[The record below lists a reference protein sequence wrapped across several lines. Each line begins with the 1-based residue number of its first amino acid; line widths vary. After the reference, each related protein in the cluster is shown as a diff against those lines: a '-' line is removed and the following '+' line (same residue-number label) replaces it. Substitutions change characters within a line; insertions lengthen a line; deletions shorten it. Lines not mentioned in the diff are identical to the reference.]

1 MAKCPRAA
9 VLPGRGVKEAETLCG
24 RPGVG
29 REAGMEFSEKALV
42 LRVGRFREI
51 DAWVR
56 LFSPVRG
63 VYTAF
68 AFGGLK
74 SRRRFPG
81 CLDSFNHVRFKVRCS
96 ERQGYHCLTEAVLL
110 DAPHRLRQEPSRLGM
125 AVNCLKFFEAV
136 QIGPQ
141 GAAEAYRLL
150 RGLLAALENEMPPS
164 ALFPVL
170 FRARLTFIQGMLPVW
185 DHCAACGAPLGP
197 QGAVCHV
204 EQGKLFCRQCR
215 DASPGV
221 RQYLGPGALAL
232 MALAVSGQPE
242 AWAACRPDP
251 AAGREFSRTVDL
263 LVRYHL
269 GLAWEQGGFVRA

>member
-1 MAKCPRAA
+1 
-9 VLPGRGVKEAETLCG
+9 
-24 RPGVG
+24 
-29 REAGMEFSEKALV
+29 MEFSEKALV

-63 VYTAF
+63 AYTAF
-68 AFGGLK
+68 AFGGMR

-81 CLDSFNHVRFKVRCS
+81 CLESFNHVQFKVRCAQ
-96 ERQGYHCLTEAVLL
+96 RQGYHCLTEAVLL
-110 DAPHRLRQEPSRLGM
+110 DAPHRLRQDANRLGM

-136 QIGPQ
+136 QVGPQ
-141 GAAEAYRLL
+141 GAADAYRLL
-150 RGLLAALENEMPPS
+150 RAMLAALEADAPPS
-164 ALFPVL
+164 SLFPVL
-170 FRARLTFIQGMLPVW
+170 FRARMTFAQGMLPSC
-185 DHCAACGAPLGP
+185 DRCAVCGEPLGD

-204 EQGKLFCRQCR
+204 EPGKLLCGHCR
-215 DASPGV
+215 DDASGIH
-221 RQYLGPGALAL
+221 QHLSGAAL
-232 MALAVSGQPE
+232 SLMTLAVGGLPE
-242 AWAACRPDP
+242 DWASCRPDP

>member
-1 MAKCPRAA
+1 VAKCPRAA
-9 VLPGRGVKEAETLCG
+9 VLPGRGVKEAG
-24 RPGVG
+24 RSVTG
-29 REAGMEFSEKALV
+29 RASGARRAWNFPKRALV

-204 EQGKLFCRQCR
+204 EQGKTVLPAMSGCLAGRAAVFGPWRLGL
-215 DASPGV
+215 D
-221 RQYLGPGALAL
+221 GPGRLRPTRSVGGL
-232 MALAVSGQPE
+232 SPRSG
-242 AWAACRPDP
+242 CRARVFPD
-251 AAGREFSRTVDL
+251 G
-263 LVRYHL
+263 
-269 GLAWEQGGFVRA
+269 

>member
-1 MAKCPRAA
+1 
-9 VLPGRGVKEAETLCG
+9 
-24 RPGVG
+24 
-29 REAGMEFSEKALV
+29 MEFSERALV

-81 CLDSFNHVRFKVRCS
+81 CLDSFNHVQFKVRCS
-96 ERQGYHCLTEAVLL
+96 ERRGYHCLTEAVLL
-110 DAPHRLRQEPSRLGM
+110 DAPHRLRRDPVRLGL

-136 QIGPQ
+136 QVGSQ
-141 GAAEAYRLL
+141 GAAEAYRLV
-150 RGLLAALENEMPPS
+150 RELLTALEAEASPS
-164 ALFPVL
+164 VLFPVL
-170 FRARLTFIQGMLPVW
+170 FRARMTFVQGMLPVW
-185 DHCAACGAPLGP
+185 DRCAGCGTALGSE
-197 QGAVCHV
+197 GAICLV
-204 EQGKLFCRQCR
+204 EQGKFFCRHCR
-215 DASPGV
+215 DASLGV
-221 RQYLGPGALAL
+221 RQQLGAGALAL
-232 MALAVSGQPE
+232 MRLAIAGRP
-242 AWAACRPDP
+242 ADWAACRPDP

>member
-1 MAKCPRAA
+1 
-9 VLPGRGVKEAETLCG
+9 
-24 RPGVG
+24 
-29 REAGMEFSEKALV
+29 MEFSEKALV

-63 VYTAF
+63 AYTAF
-68 AFGGLK
+68 AFGGMR

-81 CLDSFNHVRFKVRCS
+81 CLDSFNHVQFKVRCAQ
-96 ERQGYHCLTEAVLL
+96 RQGYHCLTEAVLL
-110 DAPHRLRQEPSRLGM
+110 DAPHRLRQDANRLGM

-136 QIGPQ
+136 QVGPQ
-141 GAAEAYRLL
+141 GASDAYRLL
-150 RGLLAALENEMPPS
+150 RGMLAALEAETPPS
-164 ALFPVL
+164 SLFPVL
-170 FRARLTFIQGMLPVW
+170 FRARTTFAQGMLPAC
-185 DHCAACGAPLGP
+185 DRCAVCGEPLEDR
-197 QGAVCHV
+197 GAVCHV
-204 EQGKLFCRQCR
+204 EPGKLLCDHCR
-215 DASPGV
+215 DGTPGI
-221 RQYLGPGALAL
+221 RQRLSAAAVSL
-232 MALAVSGQPE
+232 MALAVTGQPV

>member
-1 MAKCPRAA
+1 
-9 VLPGRGVKEAETLCG
+9 
-24 RPGVG
+24 
-29 REAGMEFSEKALV
+29 MEFSEQALV

-63 VYTAF
+63 AYTAF

-74 SRRRFPG
+74 SRRRFLG
-81 CLDSFNHVRFKVRCS
+81 CLDPLNRVRFKVRRS
-96 ERQGYHCLTEAVLL
+96 GRLGYHYLTEGVLL
-110 DAPHRLRQEPSRLGM
+110 ATPRRLRQDPGRLGL

-141 GAAEAYRLL
+141 GAAEAYALL
-150 RGLLAALENEMPPS
+150 EQVLSALEGETPPS

-170 FRARLTFIQGMLPVW
+170 FRARMTALQGLLPAY
-185 DHCAACGAPLGP
+185 DRCAVCGASLGET
-197 QGAVCHV
+197 GAVCHV
-204 EQGKLFCRQCR
+204 EQGKLLCRRCR
-215 DASPGV
+215 DDGAGV
-221 RQYLGPGALAL
+221 RQRLDPGALTLLEA
-232 MALAVSGQPE
+232 AVSGRP
-242 AWAACRPDP
+242 ADWAACRPDP
-251 AAGREFSRTVDL
+251 AAAREFSRTVDL